1 MAEEPAL
8 KVGSCRFDP
17 AFHTNGNH
25 RTRTAGTGHQASRHA
40 QPPGRVSVK
49 HAVTMLWRNVAV
61 VHTADEDRQ
70 LGPYAWPKAVEL
82 VRKVIRKIRRKFAT
96 PRYSK
101 AALLRRDQSTCA
113 YCGGPGDTMDHV
125 LPKSR
130 GGRAEWLNA
139 VIACSD
145 CNQQKAD
152 RTPEEAGMQLLFT
165 PRVPEWEDLV
175 AA

>member
-1 MAEEPAL
+1 MPESTEGIFL
-8 KVGSCRFDP
+8 VNLHG
-17 AFHTNGNH
+17 TVLIYN
-25 RTRTAGTGHQASRHA
+25 AGGKEVL
-40 QPPGRVSVK
+40 GRVSVK

-82 VRKVIRKIRRKFAT
+82 VRKVIRKIRRKSAT

-101 AALLRRDQSTCA
+101 AALLRRDQRTCA

-139 VIACSD
+139 VVSCSD